1 MNPFSRFLQQWTQD
15 KDLHTFVEHCDA
27 LEALVIRVY
36 KAGEA
41 SGADEAEYQ
50 ALRRWLHA
58 NYPAWEPE
66 LRPLLNAVQAKD
78 KGSFVDPFEAI
89 IDVEH
94 AADFVGNWPVM
105 RQLPTAREALN
116 RLIMK
121 RSGENGR

>member
-1 MNPFSRFLQQWTQD
+1 MNPFTRFLQQWTQD
-15 KDLHTFVEHCDA
+15 KDLNTFVEHCDA

-36 KAGEA
+36 KNGEA

-66 LRPLLNAVQAKD
+66 LRPLLSTENEQDGGGLK
-78 KGSFVDPFEAI
+78 DPFKAI
-89 IDVEH
+89 INVEH
-94 AADFVGNWPVM
+94 AADFEGNWHAM
-105 RQLPTAREALN
+105 KQLPSAREALN

-121 RSGENGR
+121 RSGKNGR